1 MATLRYIDLYE
12 GLVYSWLLN
21 LMIYPMLS
29 SEQLYLVDCNNL
41 WKNIKN
47 NNNDANKMTVGM
59 SDSLLFPQYFFL
71 NNTGEK
77 MLD

>member
-1 MATLRYIDLYE
+1 LATLRYIDLYE

>member
-1 MATLRYIDLYE
+1 
-12 GLVYSWLLN
+12 
-21 LMIYPMLS
+21 MLS